1 MPPLT
6 AATSTSLAPF
16 TVLSLTSAVISLS
29 ISLTPTAPET
39 ATLVD
44 FWLCCSFLKES
55 PAAPLHAP
63 VNAESLAPTCNA
75 PSLFKVMFAPSTT
88 ALVVSLTILSD
99 TLPAPAKLKL
109 GVPASSDVIPVVP
122 PLPAPAFKSIVLI
135 TFCNLLEILLIPV
148 SAESLI
154 SVILL
159 YGALSLSRNPS
170 SLSVPLLVIP
180 PATLTLLISP
190 VVSAL
195 TFNSDAEI
203 LPSSPSF
210 SSSFSSS
217 FPSLSIICAVFCTSI
232 LLMATPMP
240 TPALAPLAENVTI
253 AFVTLVS
260 LLASILIMPLSFC
273 AVNLAS
279 VSTITL
285 L

>member
-6 AATSTSLAPF
+6 AATSTSLAPI
-16 TVLSLTSAVISLS
+16 TLLSLTSAVISLS

-75 PSLFKVMFAPSTT
+75 PSLFKVIFAPSTT

-99 TLPAPAKLKL
+99 TLPAPAKLNP
-109 GVPASSDVIPVVP
+109 GVPASSAPVTVLP
-122 PLPAPAFKSIVLI
+122 PEAFKFMVEI
-135 TFCNLLEILLIPV
+135 TFCNFLEILLIPP

-159 YGALSLSRNPS
+159 YGALTLSRNPS

-203 LPSSPSF
+203 LPSSP
-210 SSSFSSS
+210 SFSSS

-260 LLASILIMPLSFC
+260 LLASILIMPVLPALSLF

>member
-6 AATSTSLAPF
+6 AATSTSLAPV

-75 PSLFKVMFAPSTT
+75 PSLFKVIFAPSTT

-99 TLPAPAKLKL
+99 TLPAPAKLKP
-109 GVPASSDVIPVVP
+109 GVPAASSPLTELP
-122 PLPAPAFKSIVLI
+122 PEAFKFIVVI
-135 TFCNLLEILLIPV
+135 TFCNLLEILLIPL
-148 SAESLI
+148 SAELLI

-159 YGALSLSRNPS
+159 YGALTLSRNPS

-203 LPSSPSF
+203 SPSST
-210 SSSFSSS
+210 SFSSS

-260 LLASILIMPLSFC
+260 LLASILIMPVLPALSLF

>member
-1 MPPLT
+1 M
-6 AATSTSLAPF
+6 
-16 TVLSLTSAVISLS
+16 
-29 ISLTPTAPET
+29 
-39 ATLVD
+39 
-44 FWLCCSFLKES
+44 
-55 PAAPLHAP
+55 
-63 VNAESLAPTCNA
+63 
-75 PSLFKVMFAPSTT
+75 
-88 ALVVSLTILSD
+88 
-99 TLPAPAKLKL
+99 
-109 GVPASSDVIPVVP
+109 
-122 PLPAPAFKSIVLI
+122 
-135 TFCNLLEILLIPV
+135 
-148 SAESLI
+148 
-154 SVILL
+154 
-159 YGALSLSRNPS
+159 SRNPS

-203 LPSSPSF
+203 LPSSP
-210 SSSFSSS
+210 SFSSS

-260 LLASILIMPLSFC
+260 LLASILIMPVLPALSLF